1 MALAFKEHELRIL
14 SDALDI
20 SEDAIGEYYKFS
32 TAQWKRHLYDVK
44 TLSSLRKDEICQHAF
59 AEVAS
64 SGLAPP
70 FYQTGTKKRDFYFIC
85 IQDHIVLNA
94 LRRDKKLSLLPL
106 LVYVCTH
113 ELIHIVR
120 FCSFFT
126 GFEVPITRREEEE
139 KIVHA
144 ITFEILGDLS
154 IQRLDYVLDSYRNQR
169 ICDLAVL

>member
-1 MALAFKEHELRIL
+1 MASAFKEHELRIL

-59 AEVAS
+59 ALLNKGSRPVS
-64 SGLAPP
+64 YFDSR
-70 FYQTGTKKRDFYFIC
+70 TKKRDFYFIC
-85 IQDHIVLNA
+85 LQDHIVLNA

-120 FCSFFT
+120 FCNFFT

-144 ITFEILGDLS
+144 ITFEILSDLS

>member
-1 MALAFKEHELRIL
+1 MTLAFKEHELRIL

-59 AEVAS
+59 ASLNKGSRATS
-64 SGLAPP
+64 YFDSR
-70 FYQTGTKKRDFYFIC
+70 TKKRDFYFIC
-85 IQDHIVLNA
+85 LQDHIVLNA
-94 LRRDKKLSLLPL
+94 LKRDKELSLLPL

-120 FCSFFT
+120 FCNFFT

-144 ITFEILGDLS
+144 TTFEILRDLS
-154 IQRLDYVLDSYRNQR
+154 IQKLDYVLDSYKNKR
-169 ICDLAVL
+169 ICDLTVM